1 MCPPRGP
8 GRPGLTLL
16 ILFPLLCC
24 QAGPSFA
31 QLLHLDEIPWQAPAD
46 STSQLALVVGAD
58 RFFDPRFDWTVNRL
72 LLTVVL
78 PGGEDGIFFVRM
90 PHLTFDSGAEPAASR
105 WPEILGE
112 ETPANWPSSSRV
124 KSFGQLEVGS
134 VSRVAL
140 PGLGGLQFGTA
151 LGLPV
156 GVDKLYPFSS
166 TSLPLR
172 GELRKAVPVG
182 RRWWIQA
189 RGGYLLNMDSGKSEL
204 SSDAFASGTHLGFDL
219 AWYRGRGSRLL
230 LTADLA
236 ERNGRRSRLVG
247 LQWWGG
253 WTDDGSLGIRVAKEL
268 EDGTDRPASWY
279 LGLAWRFDSPAHRPG
294 AAPVKPKR

>member
-1 MCPPRGP
+1 MNPVRGS
-8 GRPGLTLL
+8 GRPGRALL
-16 ILFPLLCC
+16 ALLLFLCC
-24 QAGPSFA
+24 PAGPASA

-46 STSQLALVVGAD
+46 STSRLALVVEAD

-78 PGGEDGIFFVRM
+78 PGGPDGIFFVRM
-90 PHLTFDSGAEPAASR
+90 PHLTFDSGAESAASR
-105 WPEILGE
+105 WPGILGE
-112 ETPANWPSSSRV
+112 ETPATWPYSSRV

-140 PGLGGLQFGTA
+140 PGLGGLQLGTA

-172 GELRKAVPVG
+172 GELRKIAPVG
-182 RRWWIQA
+182 RRWWVQA

-204 SSDAFASGTHLGFDL
+204 SSDAFASGTHLGIDL
-219 AWYRGRGSRLL
+219 AWYRGPGNRLL

-236 ERNGRRSRLVG
+236 ERNGRRSRQVG

-253 WTDDGSLGIRVAKEL
+253 WTDDGSVGIRIAKEL

-279 LGLAWRFDSPAHRPG
+279 LSLAWRFDSPSHRPG
-294 AAPVKPKR
+294 VAASKPKR